1 MKLNLSLILIL
12 LLAFTLS
19 LNSCGAIAKG
29 HAKKH
34 FTEKEDA
41 IPPEFGKFDN
51 QVLLIVLKK
60 RSSYD
65 KYVKSAAKRYLGKYE
80 FITYDKIESEKY
92 KDKTIYRYVFDYDE
106 GTSRTVYY
114 SGNSQFHTPPSSS
127 TIIFK
132 QFYVRDRFTN
142 KQYKCGYESAY
153 FGKALKAYMENLEL
167 KRSSTVKI

>member
-1 MKLNLSLILIL
+1 MKLYQSLILIFL
-12 LLAFTLS
+12 FAFTFS

-29 HAKKH
+29 HAKNH
-34 FTEKEDA
+34 FTEESDA

-65 KYVKSAAKRYLGKYE
+65 KYLKSAAKRYLGKYE
-80 FITYDKIESEKY
+80 FITADQIESEKY
-92 KDKTIYRYVFDYDE
+92 NQKTIYRYVFDYDE
-106 GTSRTVYY
+106 GSSRTVHY

-132 QFYVRDRFTN
+132 QFLVRDRLTN
-142 KQYKCGYESAY
+142 KTYKSGYESAY
-153 FGKALKAYMENLEL
+153 FGKAMKAYMENLEL
-167 KRSSTVKI
+167 KRSSTMKI